1 MYKVFLVQVGAW
13 RFIWTWNLTS
23 TGTYRYQL
31 NVQGIIPCTDGSSSK
46 PLSHE
51 SSRDESNSILW
62 LLTLFIGNRWGVGP
76 KFFSTTNVEKIEPY
90 I

>member
-1 MYKVFLVQVGAW
+1 MEHEDLFELEISRPQVLTGISWMYKELSLVQ
-13 RFIWTWNLTS
+13 
-23 TGTYRYQL
+23 TY
-31 NVQGIIPCTDGSSSK
+31 GSSSK